1 MQVEWIWV
9 IYNDL
14 RMNRLL
20 VILIV
25 ISATTMTYAQQD
37 GSQRLFDTFEQR
49 FVALDSLIF
58 ASSDTDSATAD
69 HPAVHFQHWWIA
81 QDSTSAADSLITN
94 QVNAEVRAM
103 KHETGLALT
112 GQTYY
117 RLDEGL
123 ALDED
128 DAVSRYKAKV
138 QVELRWNFLNSSLI
152 HRQGRQ
158 QAIELQGDIE
168 RIELD
173 KANLARLL
181 AENQE
186 FYQQKYDSLLS
197 GILQHHLV
205 NLTLMNDAQMYL
217 LEHGNISSDEM
228 LDIINDKA
236 EAERALMAMSK
247 TYPMANDLSHP
258 SGLVVEIDSAGLLGY
273 IREHHA
279 DLHLLQLQSELLAQ
293 QMENHSYWTKL
304 NISPFIRYSYYFR
317 TELANSTNV
326 DFGVNF
332 SIPITGEA
340 GKKRAA
346 MDAKR
351 MIFDKE
357 KEEATKKI
365 EENIRAILLDIE
377 RLNRVS
383 TAELHRM
390 QDLKRYLQIRSHAY
404 LNRKGGYNIILRT
417 KEYNTY
423 LVCWEKFL
431 SYQYQRDCL
440 LMSLQT
446 YLTDTSIFDFCVG
459 TII

>member
-1 MQVEWIWV
+1 M
-9 IYNDL
+9 
-14 RMNRLL
+14 RRLL

-25 ISATTMTYAQQD
+25 ICATTMTYAQPD

-58 ASSDTDSATAD
+58 ASSDADSATAD

-168 RIELD
+168 RIEMD

-197 GILQHHLV
+197 GILQHRLV

-258 SGLVVEIDSAGLLGY
+258 SGLVVEIDSAGLLSY

-317 TELANSTNV
+317 TDLANSTNV

-332 SIPITGEA
+332 NIPITGEA

-351 MIFDKE
+351 MIIDKE
-357 KEEATKKI
+357 KEETTKKI

-440 LMSLQT
+440 LMTLQT

>member
-1 MQVEWIWV
+1 MKK
-9 IYNDL
+9 
-14 RMNRLL
+14 LL
-20 VILIV
+20 VIWTV
-25 ISATTMTYAQQD
+25 FCATTMAYAQQD

-58 ASSDTDSATAD
+58 VSADVDSTVVD
-69 HPAVHFQHWWIA
+69 SQSVYFQHWWIA
-81 QDSTSAADSLITN
+81 QDTTRVADSLITDF
-94 QVNAEVRAM
+94 VDAEVRAM

-152 HRQGRQ
+152 HRQGRK
-158 QAIELQGDIE
+158 QAIELQGDME
-168 RIELD
+168 RIEMD

-186 FYQQKYDSLLS
+186 YYQQKYDSLLS
-197 GILQHHLV
+197 GILQHRLM

-247 TYPMANDLSHP
+247 NYPQADDLSHP
-258 SGLVVEIDSAGLLGY
+258 SGLVVEIDSTRLMDY
-273 IREHHA
+273 VRQHHA

-304 NISPFIRYSYYFR
+304 NLSPFVRYSYYFR
-317 TELANSTNV
+317 TDLANSTNV

-332 SIPITGEA
+332 NIPITGEA
-340 GKKRAA
+340 SKKRAA

-351 MIFDKE
+351 MIIDHE
-357 KEEATKKI
+357 KEEAAKKI

-377 RLNRVS
+377 RLNRIS

-390 QDLKRYLQIRSHAY
+390 QDLKRYLQIRSNAY

-423 LVCWEKFL
+423 LLCWEKFL

-440 LMSLQT
+440 LMTLQT
-446 YLTDTSIFDFCVG
+446 YLTNISIFDFCVG

>member
-1 MQVEWIWV
+1 M
-9 IYNDL
+9 
-14 RMNRLL
+14 RRLL
-20 VILIV
+20 VILFV
-25 ISATTMTYAQQD
+25 ICATTMTYAQLD

-58 ASSDTDSATAD
+58 APSDADSATAD
-69 HPAVHFQHWWIA
+69 HPDVHFQHWWIA

-168 RIELD
+168 RIEMD

-197 GILQHHLV
+197 GILQHRLV

-247 TYPMANDLSHP
+247 TYPMTNDLSHP
-258 SGLVVEIDSAGLLGY
+258 SGLVVEIDSAGLLSY

-332 SIPITGEA
+332 NIPITGEA

-351 MIFDKE
+351 MIIDKE
-357 KEEATKKI
+357 KEETTKKI

-440 LMSLQT
+440 LMTLQT
-446 YLTDTSIFDFCVG
+446 YLTDTSIFDFCAG

>member
-1 MQVEWIWV
+1 M
-9 IYNDL
+9 
-14 RMNRLL
+14 RRLL
-20 VILIV
+20 VIFIV
-25 ISATTMTYAQQD
+25 ICATTMTYAQPD

-58 ASSDTDSATAD
+58 APIEADSATAD

-168 RIELD
+168 RIEMD

-197 GILQHHLV
+197 GILQHRLV

-258 SGLVVEIDSAGLLGY
+258 SGLVVEIDSAGLLSY

-317 TELANSTNV
+317 TDLANSTNV

-332 SIPITGEA
+332 NIPITGEA

-351 MIFDKE
+351 MIIDKE
-357 KEEATKKI
+357 KEETTKKI

-383 TAELHRM
+383 RAELHRM

-440 LMSLQT
+440 LMTLQT

>member
-1 MQVEWIWV
+1 MKK
-9 IYNDL
+9 
-14 RMNRLL
+14 LL
-20 VILIV
+20 VIWTV
-25 ISATTMTYAQQD
+25 FCATTMAYAQQD

-58 ASSDTDSATAD
+58 VSADVDSTVVD
-69 HPAVHFQHWWIA
+69 SQSVYFQHWWIA
-81 QDSTSAADSLITN
+81 QDTTRVADSLITDL
-94 QVNAEVRAM
+94 VDAEVRAM

-152 HRQGRQ
+152 HRQGRK
-158 QAIELQGDIE
+158 QAIELQGDME
-168 RIELD
+168 RIEMD

-186 FYQQKYDSLLS
+186 YYQQKYDSLLS
-197 GILQHHLV
+197 GILQHRLM

-247 TYPMANDLSHP
+247 NYPQADDLSHP
-258 SGLVVEIDSAGLLGY
+258 SGLVVEIDSTRLMDY
-273 IREHHA
+273 VRQHHA

-293 QMENHSYWTKL
+293 QIENHSYWTKL
-304 NISPFIRYSYYFR
+304 NLSPFVRYSYYFR
-317 TELANSTNV
+317 TDLANSTNV

-332 SIPITGEA
+332 NIPITGEA
-340 GKKRAA
+340 SKKRAA

-351 MIFDKE
+351 MIIDHE
-357 KEEATKKI
+357 KEEAAKKI

-377 RLNRVS
+377 RLNRIS

-390 QDLKRYLQIRSHAY
+390 QDLKRYLQIRSNAY

-423 LVCWEKFL
+423 LLCWEKFL

-440 LMSLQT
+440 LMTLQT
-446 YLTDTSIFDFCVG
+446 YLTNISIFDFCVG

>member
-1 MQVEWIWV
+1 M
-9 IYNDL
+9 
-14 RMNRLL
+14 RRLL

-25 ISATTMTYAQQD
+25 ICATTMTYAQPD

-58 ASSDTDSATAD
+58 VSSDADSATAD
-69 HPAVHFQHWWIA
+69 YPAVHFQHWWIA
-81 QDSTSAADSLITN
+81 QDSTSTTDSLITN

-152 HRQGRQ
+152 HRQGRK
-158 QAIELQGDIE
+158 QAIELQGDME
-168 RIELD
+168 RIEMD

-197 GILQHHLV
+197 GILQHRLV

-317 TELANSTNV
+317 TDLANSTNV

-332 SIPITGEA
+332 NIPITGEA

-351 MIFDKE
+351 MIIDKE
-357 KEEATKKI
+357 KEETTKKI

-440 LMSLQT
+440 LMTLQT
-446 YLTDTSIFDFCVG
+446 YLTDTSIFDFCIG

>member
-1 MQVEWIWV
+1 
-9 IYNDL
+9 
-14 RMNRLL
+14 MNRLL

-37 GSQRLFDTFEQR
+37 GSQRLFDAFEQR
-49 FVALDSLIF
+49 FMALDSLIF
-58 ASSDTDSATAD
+58 ASSDADSATAG

-81 QDSTSAADSLITN
+81 QDSISDADSLI
-94 QVNAEVRAM
+94 QHHVDAEVRAM

-168 RIELD
+168 RIEMD

-197 GILQHHLV
+197 GILQHRLV

-247 TYPMANDLSHP
+247 TYPMTNDLSHP

-317 TELANSTNV
+317 TDLANSTNV

-332 SIPITGEA
+332 NIPITGEA

-351 MIFDKE
+351 MIIDKE
-357 KEEATKKI
+357 KEKTTKKI

-440 LMSLQT
+440 LMTLQT

>member
-1 MQVEWIWV
+1 M
-9 IYNDL
+9 
-14 RMNRLL
+14 RRLL
-20 VILIV
+20 VILFV
-25 ISATTMTYAQQD
+25 ICATTMTYAQPD

-58 ASSDTDSATAD
+58 VSSDADSATAD

-152 HRQGRQ
+152 HRQGRK

-168 RIELD
+168 RIEMD

-197 GILQHHLV
+197 GILQHRLV

-247 TYPMANDLSHP
+247 TYPMTNDLSHP
-258 SGLVVEIDSAGLLGY
+258 SGLVVEIDSAGLLSY

-279 DLHLLQLQSELLAQ
+279 DLHLLQLQSELLTQ
-293 QMENHSYWTKL
+293 QMKNHSYWTKL

-317 TELANSTNV
+317 TDLANSTNV

-332 SIPITGEA
+332 NIPITGEA

-351 MIFDKE
+351 MIIDKE
-357 KEEATKKI
+357 KEETTKKI

-440 LMSLQT
+440 LMTLQT

>member
-1 MQVEWIWV
+1 M
-9 IYNDL
+9 
-14 RMNRLL
+14 RRLL

-25 ISATTMTYAQQD
+25 ICATTMTYAQPD

-58 ASSDTDSATAD
+58 VSSDADSATAD

-168 RIELD
+168 RIEMD

-197 GILQHHLV
+197 GILQHRLV

-247 TYPMANDLSHP
+247 TYPMTDDLSHP
-258 SGLVVEIDSAGLLGY
+258 SGLVVEIDSAGLLSY

-317 TELANSTNV
+317 TDLANSTNV

-332 SIPITGEA
+332 NIPITGEA

-351 MIFDKE
+351 MIIDKE
-357 KEEATKKI
+357 KEETTKKI

-440 LMSLQT
+440 LMTLQT

>member
-1 MQVEWIWV
+1 M
-9 IYNDL
+9 
-14 RMNRLL
+14 RRLL
-20 VILIV
+20 LILFVIC
-25 ISATTMTYAQQD
+25 ATTMTYAQQD

-58 ASSDTDSATAD
+58 ATAEADTATAD
-69 HPAVHFQHWWIA
+69 HSAVHFQHWWIA

-168 RIELD
+168 RIEMD

-197 GILQHHLV
+197 GILQHRLV

-247 TYPMANDLSHP
+247 TYPMTNDLSHP
-258 SGLVVEIDSAGLLGY
+258 SGLVVEIDSAGLLSY

-317 TELANSTNV
+317 TDLANSTNV

-332 SIPITGEA
+332 NIPITGEA

-351 MIFDKE
+351 MIIDKE
-357 KEEATKKI
+357 KEETTKKI

-440 LMSLQT
+440 LMTLQT

>member
-1 MQVEWIWV
+1 MKK
-9 IYNDL
+9 
-14 RMNRLL
+14 LL
-20 VILIV
+20 VIWTV
-25 ISATTMTYAQQD
+25 FCATTMAYAQQD

-58 ASSDTDSATAD
+58 VSADVDSTVVD
-69 HPAVHFQHWWIA
+69 SQSVYFQHWWIA
-81 QDSTSAADSLITN
+81 QDTTRVADSLITDL
-94 QVNAEVRAM
+94 VDAEVRAM

-152 HRQGRQ
+152 HRQGRK
-158 QAIELQGDIE
+158 QAIELQGDME
-168 RIELD
+168 RIEMD

-186 FYQQKYDSLLS
+186 YYQQKYDSLLS
-197 GILQHHLV
+197 GILQHRLM

-247 TYPMANDLSHP
+247 NYPQADDLSHP
-258 SGLVVEIDSAGLLGY
+258 LGLVVEIDSTRLMNY
-273 IREHHA
+273 VRQHHA

-304 NISPFIRYSYYFR
+304 NLSPFVRYSYYFR
-317 TELANSTNV
+317 TDLANSTNV

-332 SIPITGEA
+332 NIPITGEA
-340 GKKRAA
+340 SKKRAA

-351 MIFDKE
+351 MIIDHE
-357 KEEATKKI
+357 KEEAAKKI

-377 RLNRVS
+377 RLNRIS

-390 QDLKRYLQIRSHAY
+390 QDLKRYLQIRSNAY

-423 LVCWEKFL
+423 LLCWEKFL

-440 LMSLQT
+440 LMTLQT
-446 YLTDTSIFDFCVG
+446 YLTNISIFDFCVG

>member
-1 MQVEWIWV
+1 M
-9 IYNDL
+9 
-14 RMNRLL
+14 RRLL

-25 ISATTMTYAQQD
+25 ICATTMTYAQPD

-58 ASSDTDSATAD
+58 VSSDADSATAD

-168 RIELD
+168 RIEMD

-197 GILQHHLV
+197 GILQHRLV

-317 TELANSTNV
+317 TDLANSTNV

-332 SIPITGEA
+332 NIPITGEA

-351 MIFDKE
+351 MIIDKE
-357 KEEATKKI
+357 KEETTKKI

-390 QDLKRYLQIRSHAY
+390 QDIKRYLQIRSHAY

-440 LMSLQT
+440 LMTLQT
-446 YLTDTSIFDFCVG
+446 YLTDTSIFDFCIG

>member
-1 MQVEWIWV
+1 M
-9 IYNDL
+9 
-14 RMNRLL
+14 RRLL
-20 VILIV
+20 VILFV
-25 ISATTMTYAQQD
+25 ICATTMTYAQPD

-58 ASSDTDSATAD
+58 VSSDADSATAD

-168 RIELD
+168 RIEMD

-197 GILQHHLV
+197 GILQHRLV

-247 TYPMANDLSHP
+247 TYPMTNDLSHP
-258 SGLVVEIDSAGLLGY
+258 SGLVVEIDSAGLLSY

-332 SIPITGEA
+332 NIPITGEA

-351 MIFDKE
+351 MIIDKE
-357 KEEATKKI
+357 KEETTKKI

-383 TAELHRM
+383 TAELNRM

-440 LMSLQT
+440 LMTLQT

>member
-1 MQVEWIWV
+1 MKK
-9 IYNDL
+9 
-14 RMNRLL
+14 LL
-20 VILIV
+20 VIWTV
-25 ISATTMTYAQQD
+25 FCATIMAYAQQD

-58 ASSDTDSATAD
+58 AFADVDSTVVD
-69 HPAVHFQHWWIA
+69 SQTVYFQHWWIA
-81 QDSTSAADSLITN
+81 QDTTSVADSLITDL
-94 QVNAEVRAM
+94 VDAEVRAM

-152 HRQGRQ
+152 HRQGRK

-168 RIELD
+168 RIEMD

-197 GILQHHLV
+197 GILQHRLM

-236 EAERALMAMSK
+236 EAERALMAMSE
-247 TYPMANDLSHP
+247 TYPMADDLSHP
-258 SGLVVEIDSAGLLGY
+258 SGLVVEIDSAGLLSY

-317 TELANSTNV
+317 TELANSANV

-332 SIPITGEA
+332 NIPITGEA

-351 MIFDKE
+351 MIIDKE
-357 KEEATKKI
+357 KEETTKKI

-440 LMSLQT
+440 LMTLQT

>member
-1 MQVEWIWV
+1 MKK
-9 IYNDL
+9 
-14 RMNRLL
+14 LL
-20 VILIV
+20 VIWTV
-25 ISATTMTYAQQD
+25 FCATIMAYAQQD

-58 ASSDTDSATAD
+58 AQKGADSLD
-69 HPAVHFQHWWIA
+69 VDVDNQPIYFQHWLIA
-81 QDSTSAADSLITN
+81 KDSAEIGDSLIAN
-94 QVNAEVRAM
+94 QVDAEVRAM
-103 KHETGLALT
+103 KHETGLGLT

-117 RLDEGL
+117 RLDEGF
-123 ALDED
+123 AIDED
-128 DAVSRYKAKV
+128 DAVSRYKAKI

-152 HRQGRQ
+152 HRKGRVQ
-158 QAIELQGDIE
+158 EIELQGDIE
-168 RIELD
+168 RVQMD
-173 KANLARLL
+173 KTSLARLL

-186 FYQQKYDSLLS
+186 VYQQQYDSLLS
-197 GILQHHLV
+197 GVLQHRLV
-205 NLTLMNDAQMYL
+205 NLNLMNDAQMYL

-247 TYPMANDLSHP
+247 TYPFADDLSRP
-258 SGLVVEIDSAGLLGY
+258 SGLVVEIDSAGLMDY

-279 DLHLLQLQSELLAQ
+279 DLHLLQLQSDLLTL

-332 SIPITGEA
+332 NIPLTGEA

-351 MIFDKE
+351 MIIDKE

-440 LMSLQT
+440 LMTLQT

>member
-1 MQVEWIWV
+1 MKK
-9 IYNDL
+9 
-14 RMNRLL
+14 LL
-20 VILIV
+20 VIWTV
-25 ISATTMTYAQQD
+25 FCATILAYAQQD
-37 GSQRLFDTFEQR
+37 GSLRLFDTFEQR
-49 FVALDSLIF
+49 FVVLDSLIF
-58 ASSDTDSATAD
+58 ASADVDSAVVDSQT
-69 HPAVHFQHWWIA
+69 VYFQHWWIA
-81 QDSTSAADSLITN
+81 QDTTNVADSLITDL
-94 QVNAEVRAM
+94 VDAEVRAM

-152 HRQGRQ
+152 HRQGRK
-158 QAIELQGDIE
+158 QAIELQGDME
-168 RIELD
+168 RIEMD

-186 FYQQKYDSLLS
+186 YYQQKYDSLLS
-197 GILQHHLV
+197 GILQHRLM

-247 TYPMANDLSHP
+247 NYPQADDLSHP
-258 SGLVVEIDSAGLLGY
+258 SGLVVEIDSTRLMDY
-273 IREHHA
+273 VRQHHA

-304 NISPFIRYSYYFR
+304 NLSPFVRYSYYFR
-317 TELANSTNV
+317 TDLANSTNV

-332 SIPITGEA
+332 NIPITGEA
-340 GKKRAA
+340 SKKRAA

-351 MIFDKE
+351 MIIDHE
-357 KEEATKKI
+357 KEETAKKI

-377 RLNRVS
+377 RLNRIS

-390 QDLKRYLQIRSHAY
+390 QDLKRYLQIRSNAY

-440 LMSLQT
+440 LMTLQT

>member
-1 MQVEWIWV
+1 M
-9 IYNDL
+9 
-14 RMNRLL
+14 RRLL
-20 VILIV
+20 VILFV
-25 ISATTMTYAQQD
+25 ICATTMTYAQLD

-58 ASSDTDSATAD
+58 ASSDADSATAD

-168 RIELD
+168 RIEMD

-197 GILQHHLV
+197 GILQHRLV

-247 TYPMANDLSHP
+247 TYPMTNDLSHP
-258 SGLVVEIDSAGLLGY
+258 SGLVVEIDSAGLLSY

-332 SIPITGEA
+332 NIPITGEA

-351 MIFDKE
+351 MIIDKE
-357 KEEATKKI
+357 KEETTKKI

-383 TAELHRM
+383 TAELNRM

-440 LMSLQT
+440 LMTLQT

>member
-1 MQVEWIWV
+1 MKK
-9 IYNDL
+9 
-14 RMNRLL
+14 LL
-20 VILIV
+20 VIWTV
-25 ISATTMTYAQQD
+25 FCATTMAYAQQD

-58 ASSDTDSATAD
+58 VSADVDSTVVD
-69 HPAVHFQHWWIA
+69 SQSVYFQHWWIA
-81 QDSTSAADSLITN
+81 QDTTRVADSLITDL
-94 QVNAEVRAM
+94 VDAEVRAM

-152 HRQGRQ
+152 HRQGRK
-158 QAIELQGDIE
+158 QAIELQGDME
-168 RIELD
+168 RIEMD

-186 FYQQKYDSLLS
+186 YYQQKYDSLLS
-197 GILQHHLV
+197 GILQHRLM

-247 TYPMANDLSHP
+247 NYPQADDLSHP
-258 SGLVVEIDSAGLLGY
+258 SGLVVEIDSTRLMDY
-273 IREHHA
+273 VRQHHA

-304 NISPFIRYSYYFR
+304 NLSPFVRYSYYFR
-317 TELANSTNV
+317 TDLANSTNV

-332 SIPITGEA
+332 NIPITGEA
-340 GKKRAA
+340 SKKRAA

-351 MIFDKE
+351 MIIDHE
-357 KEEATKKI
+357 KEEAAKKI

-377 RLNRVS
+377 RLNRIS

-390 QDLKRYLQIRSHAY
+390 QDLKRYLQIRSNAY

-423 LVCWEKFL
+423 LLCWEKFL

-440 LMSLQT
+440 LMTLQT
-446 YLTDTSIFDFCVG
+446 YLTNISIFDFCVG

>member
-1 MQVEWIWV
+1 M
-9 IYNDL
+9 
-14 RMNRLL
+14 RRLL
-20 VILIV
+20 VILFV
-25 ISATTMTYAQQD
+25 ICATTMTYAQQD

-58 ASSDTDSATAD
+58 VSSDADSATAD

-168 RIELD
+168 RIEMD

-197 GILQHHLV
+197 GILQHRLV

-258 SGLVVEIDSAGLLGY
+258 SGLVVEIDSAGLLSY

-279 DLHLLQLQSELLAQ
+279 DLHLLQLQSELLTQ
-293 QMENHSYWTKL
+293 QMKNHSYWTKL

-317 TELANSTNV
+317 TDLANSTNV

-332 SIPITGEA
+332 NIPITGEA

-351 MIFDKE
+351 MIIDKE
-357 KEEATKKI
+357 KEETTKKI

-440 LMSLQT
+440 LMTLQT

>member
-1 MQVEWIWV
+1 M
-9 IYNDL
+9 
-14 RMNRLL
+14 RRLL
-20 VILIV
+20 VILFV
-25 ISATTMTYAQQD
+25 ICATTMTYAQLD

-58 ASSDTDSATAD
+58 ASSDADSATAD

-81 QDSTSAADSLITN
+81 QDSTNAADSLITN

-152 HRQGRQ
+152 HRKGRQ

-168 RIELD
+168 RIEMD

-197 GILQHHLV
+197 GILQHRLV

-247 TYPMANDLSHP
+247 TYPMTDDLSHP
-258 SGLVVEIDSAGLLGY
+258 SGLVVEIDSAGLLSY

-332 SIPITGEA
+332 NIPITGEA

-351 MIFDKE
+351 MIIDKE
-357 KEEATKKI
+357 KEETTKKI

-440 LMSLQT
+440 LMTLQT

>member
-1 MQVEWIWV
+1 M
-9 IYNDL
+9 
-14 RMNRLL
+14 RRLL
-20 VILIV
+20 LILFVIC
-25 ISATTMTYAQQD
+25 ATTMTYAQQD

-58 ASSDTDSATAD
+58 VSSDADSATAD

-168 RIELD
+168 RIEMD

-197 GILQHHLV
+197 GILQHRLV

-247 TYPMANDLSHP
+247 TYPMTNDLSHP

-317 TELANSTNV
+317 TDLANSTNV

-332 SIPITGEA
+332 NIPITGEA

-351 MIFDKE
+351 MIIDKE
-357 KEEATKKI
+357 KEETTKKI

-440 LMSLQT
+440 LMTLQT

>member
-1 MQVEWIWV
+1 
-9 IYNDL
+9 
-14 RMNRLL
+14 MNRAL

-25 ISATTMTYAQQD
+25 ICATTMTYAQPD

-58 ASSDTDSATAD
+58 ASSDADSATAE

-81 QDSTSAADSLITN
+81 QDSISVADSLITN

-152 HRQGRQ
+152 HRQGRK

-168 RIELD
+168 RIEMD

-197 GILQHHLV
+197 GILQHRLM

-236 EAERALMAMSK
+236 EAERALMAMSE
-247 TYPMANDLSHP
+247 TYPMADDLSHP
-258 SGLVVEIDSAGLLGY
+258 SGLVVEIDSAGLLCY

-317 TELANSTNV
+317 TELANSANV

-332 SIPITGEA
+332 NIPITGEA

-351 MIFDKE
+351 MIIDKE
-357 KEEATKKI
+357 KDDVTKKI

-440 LMSLQT
+440 LMTLQT

>member
-197 GILQHHLV
+197 GILQHRLV

-317 TELANSTNV
+317 TDLANSTNV

-332 SIPITGEA
+332 NIPITGEA

-351 MIFDKE
+351 MIIDKE

-440 LMSLQT
+440 LMTLQT

>member
-1 MQVEWIWV
+1 MKK
-9 IYNDL
+9 
-14 RMNRLL
+14 LL
-20 VILIV
+20 VILFV
-25 ISATTMTYAQQD
+25 ICATTMTYAQPD

-58 ASSDTDSATAD
+58 VSSDADSATAD

-168 RIELD
+168 RIEMD

-197 GILQHHLV
+197 GILQHRLV

-258 SGLVVEIDSAGLLGY
+258 SGLVVEIDSAGLLSY

-317 TELANSTNV
+317 TDLANSTNV

-332 SIPITGEA
+332 NIPITGEA

-351 MIFDKE
+351 MIIDKE
-357 KEEATKKI
+357 KEETTKKI

-440 LMSLQT
+440 LMTLQT

>member
-1 MQVEWIWV
+1 M
-9 IYNDL
+9 
-14 RMNRLL
+14 RRLL
-20 VILIV
+20 LILFVIC
-25 ISATTMTYAQQD
+25 ATTMTYAQPD
-37 GSQRLFDTFEQR
+37 GSQRLFDTFEKR

-58 ASSDTDSATAD
+58 ASNDADSATVE

-81 QDSTSAADSLITN
+81 QDSTSATDSLITN

-197 GILQHHLV
+197 GILQHRLV

-247 TYPMANDLSHP
+247 TYPMTNDLSHP

-317 TELANSTNV
+317 TDLANSTNV

-332 SIPITGEA
+332 NIPITGEA
-340 GKKRAA
+340 SKKRAA

-351 MIFDKE
+351 MIIDKE

-440 LMSLQT
+440 LMTLQT

>member
-1 MQVEWIWV
+1 M
-9 IYNDL
+9 
-14 RMNRLL
+14 RRLL
-20 VILIV
+20 VILFV
-25 ISATTMTYAQQD
+25 ICATTMTYAQLD

-58 ASSDTDSATAD
+58 ASSDADSATAD

-168 RIELD
+168 RIEMD

-197 GILQHHLV
+197 GILQHRLV

-247 TYPMANDLSHP
+247 TYPMTNDLSHP
-258 SGLVVEIDSAGLLGY
+258 SGLVVEIDSAGLLSY

-317 TELANSTNV
+317 TDLANSTNV

-332 SIPITGEA
+332 NIPITGEA

-351 MIFDKE
+351 MIIDKE
-357 KEEATKKI
+357 KEETTKKI

-440 LMSLQT
+440 LMTLQT

>member
-1 MQVEWIWV
+1 M
-9 IYNDL
+9 
-14 RMNRLL
+14 RRLL
-20 VILIV
+20 VILFV
-25 ISATTMTYAQQD
+25 ICATTMTYAQPD

-58 ASSDTDSATAD
+58 ASSDADSATAD

-168 RIELD
+168 RIEMD

-197 GILQHHLV
+197 GILQHRLV

-247 TYPMANDLSHP
+247 TYPMTNDLSHP
-258 SGLVVEIDSAGLLGY
+258 SGLVVEIDSAGLLSY

-293 QMENHSYWTKL
+293 QMKNHSYWTKL

-317 TELANSTNV
+317 TDLANSTNV

-332 SIPITGEA
+332 NIPITGEA

-351 MIFDKE
+351 MIIDKE
-357 KEEATKKI
+357 KEETTKKI

-440 LMSLQT
+440 LMTLQT

>member
-1 MQVEWIWV
+1 M
-9 IYNDL
+9 
-14 RMNRLL
+14 RRLL
-20 VILIV
+20 VILFV
-25 ISATTMTYAQQD
+25 ICATTMTYAQPD

-58 ASSDTDSATAD
+58 AYSEADSATAD

-94 QVNAEVRAM
+94 HVNAEVRAM

-168 RIELD
+168 RIEMD

-197 GILQHHLV
+197 GILQHRLV

-247 TYPMANDLSHP
+247 SYPMTNDLSHP

-332 SIPITGEA
+332 NIPITGEA

-351 MIFDKE
+351 MIIDKE
-357 KEEATKKI
+357 KEETTKKI

-383 TAELHRM
+383 IAELHRM

-440 LMSLQT
+440 LMTLQT

>member
-1 MQVEWIWV
+1 MKK
-9 IYNDL
+9 
-14 RMNRLL
+14 LL
-20 VILIV
+20 VIWTV
-25 ISATTMTYAQQD
+25 FCATILAYAQQD
-37 GSQRLFDTFEQR
+37 GSLRLFDTFEQR
-49 FVALDSLIF
+49 FVVLDSLIF
-58 ASSDTDSATAD
+58 ASADVDSAVVDSQT
-69 HPAVHFQHWWIA
+69 VYFQHWWIA
-81 QDSTSAADSLITN
+81 QDTTNVADSLITDL
-94 QVNAEVRAM
+94 VDAEVRAM

-138 QVELRWNFLNSSLI
+138 QVELRWNFLHSSLI
-152 HRQGRQ
+152 HRQGRK
-158 QAIELQGDIE
+158 QAIELQGDID
-168 RIELD
+168 RIEMD

-197 GILQHHLV
+197 GILQHRLV

-247 TYPMANDLSHP
+247 NYPQADDLSHP
-258 SGLVVEIDSAGLLGY
+258 SGLVVEIDSTRLMDY
-273 IREHHA
+273 VRQHHA

-304 NISPFIRYSYYFR
+304 NLSPFVRYSYYFR
-317 TELANSTNV
+317 TDLANSTNV

-332 SIPITGEA
+332 NIPITGEA
-340 GKKRAA
+340 SKKRAA

-351 MIFDKE
+351 MIIDHE
-357 KEEATKKI
+357 KDEATKKI

-390 QDLKRYLQIRSHAY
+390 QDLKRYLQIRSNAY

-423 LVCWEKFL
+423 LLCWEKFL

-440 LMSLQT
+440 LMTLQT
-446 YLTDTSIFDFCVG
+446 YLTNISIFDFCVG

>member
-1 MQVEWIWV
+1 MKK
-9 IYNDL
+9 
-14 RMNRLL
+14 LL
-20 VILIV
+20 VIWTV
-25 ISATTMTYAQQD
+25 FCATIMAYAQQD

-58 ASSDTDSATAD
+58 ASADVDSTVVD
-69 HPAVHFQHWWIA
+69 SQTVYFQHWWIA
-81 QDSTSAADSLITN
+81 QDTTSVADSLITDL
-94 QVNAEVRAM
+94 VDAEVRAM

-152 HRQGRQ
+152 HRQGRK

-168 RIELD
+168 RIEMD

-197 GILQHHLV
+197 GILQHRLM

-236 EAERALMAMSK
+236 EAERALMAMSE
-247 TYPMANDLSHP
+247 TYPMADDLSHP
-258 SGLVVEIDSAGLLGY
+258 SGLVVEIDSAGLLSY

-317 TELANSTNV
+317 TELANSANV

-332 SIPITGEA
+332 NIPITGEA

-351 MIFDKE
+351 MIIDKE
-357 KEEATKKI
+357 KEETTKKI
-365 EENIRAILLDIE
+365 DENIRAILLDIE

-423 LVCWEKFL
+423 LACWEKFL

-440 LMSLQT
+440 LMTLQT

>member
-1 MQVEWIWV
+1 M
-9 IYNDL
+9 
-14 RMNRLL
+14 RRLL

-25 ISATTMTYAQQD
+25 ICATTMTYAQPD

-58 ASSDTDSATAD
+58 VSSDADSATTD

-168 RIELD
+168 RIEMD

-197 GILQHHLV
+197 GILQHRLV

-332 SIPITGEA
+332 NIPITGEA

-351 MIFDKE
+351 MIIDKE
-357 KEEATKKI
+357 KEETTKKI

-390 QDLKRYLQIRSHAY
+390 KDLKRYLQIRSHAY

>member
-1 MQVEWIWV
+1 M
-9 IYNDL
+9 
-14 RMNRLL
+14 RRLL

-25 ISATTMTYAQQD
+25 ICATTMTYAQPD

-58 ASSDTDSATAD
+58 ASSDADSATAD

-168 RIELD
+168 RIEMD

-197 GILQHHLV
+197 GILQHRLV

-247 TYPMANDLSHP
+247 TYPMTNDLSHP
-258 SGLVVEIDSAGLLGY
+258 SGLVVEIDSAGLLDY

-293 QMENHSYWTKL
+293 QMKNHSYWTKL

-317 TELANSTNV
+317 TDLANSTNV

-332 SIPITGEA
+332 NIPITGEA

-351 MIFDKE
+351 MIIDKE
-357 KEEATKKI
+357 KEETTKKI

-440 LMSLQT
+440 LMTLQT

>member
-1 MQVEWIWV
+1 M
-9 IYNDL
+9 
-14 RMNRLL
+14 RRLL
-20 VILIV
+20 VILFV
-25 ISATTMTYAQQD
+25 ICATTMTYAQPD

-58 ASSDTDSATAD
+58 ASSDADSATAD

-152 HRQGRQ
+152 HRQGRK

-168 RIELD
+168 RIEMD

-197 GILQHHLV
+197 GILQHRLV

-258 SGLVVEIDSAGLLGY
+258 SGLVVEIDSAGLLSY

-279 DLHLLQLQSELLAQ
+279 DLHLLQLQSELLTQ
-293 QMENHSYWTKL
+293 QMKNHSYWTKL

-317 TELANSTNV
+317 TDLANSTNV

-332 SIPITGEA
+332 NIPITGEA

-351 MIFDKE
+351 MIIDKE
-357 KEEATKKI
+357 KEETTKKI

-440 LMSLQT
+440 LMTLQT

>member
-1 MQVEWIWV
+1 MKK
-9 IYNDL
+9 
-14 RMNRLL
+14 LL
-20 VILIV
+20 VIWTLFC
-25 ISATTMTYAQQD
+25 ATTMAYAQQD

-58 ASSDTDSATAD
+58 VSADVDSTVVD
-69 HPAVHFQHWWIA
+69 SQSVYFQHWWIA
-81 QDSTSAADSLITN
+81 QDTTRVADSLITDL
-94 QVNAEVRAM
+94 VDAEVRAM

-152 HRQGRQ
+152 HRQGRK
-158 QAIELQGDIE
+158 QAIELQGDME
-168 RIELD
+168 RIEMD

-186 FYQQKYDSLLS
+186 YYQQKYDSLLS
-197 GILQHHLV
+197 GILQHRLM

-247 TYPMANDLSHP
+247 NYPQADDLSHP
-258 SGLVVEIDSAGLLGY
+258 SGLVVEIDSTRLMDY
-273 IREHHA
+273 VRQHHA

-293 QMENHSYWTKL
+293 QIENHSYWTKL
-304 NISPFIRYSYYFR
+304 NLSPFVRYSYYFR
-317 TELANSTNV
+317 TDLANSTNV

-332 SIPITGEA
+332 NIPITGEA
-340 GKKRAA
+340 SKKRAA

-351 MIFDKE
+351 MIIDHE
-357 KEEATKKI
+357 KEEAAKKI

-377 RLNRVS
+377 RLNRIS

-390 QDLKRYLQIRSHAY
+390 QDLKRYLQIRSNAY

-423 LVCWEKFL
+423 LLCWEKFL

-440 LMSLQT
+440 LMTLQT
-446 YLTDTSIFDFCVG
+446 YLTNISIFDFCVG

>member
-1 MQVEWIWV
+1 MKK
-9 IYNDL
+9 
-14 RMNRLL
+14 LL
-20 VILIV
+20 VIFFV
-25 ISATTMTYAQQD
+25 FCATTLTYAQQD
-37 GSQRLFDTFEQR
+37 GSLRLFDTFEQR

-58 ASSDTDSATAD
+58 APTEVDSAVVD
-69 HPAVHFQHWWIA
+69 SPAVYFQHYWIA
-81 QDSTSAADSLITN
+81 QDTTSKADSLITDH
-94 QVNAEVRAM
+94 VKAEVRAM

-152 HRQGRQ
+152 HRQGRK
-158 QAIELQGDIE
+158 QAIELQGDME
-168 RIELD
+168 RIEMD

-197 GILQHHLV
+197 GILQHRLV

-247 TYPMANDLSHP
+247 TYPMAEDLSHP
-258 SGLVVEIDSAGLLGY
+258 SGLVVEIDSIGLLDY
-273 IREHHA
+273 IRQHHA

-317 TELANSTNV
+317 TDLANSTNV

-332 SIPITGEA
+332 NIPITGEA

-346 MDAKR
+346 MDAQR
-351 MIFDKE
+351 MIIDHE

-377 RLNRVS
+377 RLNRIS

-390 QDLKRYLQIRSHAY
+390 QDLKRYLQIRSNAY

-423 LVCWEKFL
+423 LLCWEKFL

-440 LMSLQT
+440 LMTLQT
-446 YLTDTSIFDFCVG
+446 YLTDISIFDFCVG

>member
-1 MQVEWIWV
+1 M
-9 IYNDL
+9 
-14 RMNRLL
+14 RRLL
-20 VILIV
+20 LILIV
-25 ISATTMTYAQQD
+25 ICATTMTYAQPD

-58 ASSDTDSATAD
+58 VSSDADSATAD

-168 RIELD
+168 RIEMD

-197 GILQHHLV
+197 GILQHRLV

-258 SGLVVEIDSAGLLGY
+258 SGLVVEIDSAGLLSY

-293 QMENHSYWTKL
+293 QMKNHSYWTKL

-317 TELANSTNV
+317 TDLANSTNV

-332 SIPITGEA
+332 NIPITGEA

-351 MIFDKE
+351 MIIDKE
-357 KEEATKKI
+357 KEETTKKI

-390 QDLKRYLQIRSHAY
+390 HDLKRYLQIRSHAY

-440 LMSLQT
+440 LMTLQT

>member
-1 MQVEWIWV
+1 MKK
-9 IYNDL
+9 
-14 RMNRLL
+14 LL
-20 VILIV
+20 VIWTV
-25 ISATTMTYAQQD
+25 FCATIMAYAQQD

-58 ASSDTDSATAD
+58 ASADVDSTVVD
-69 HPAVHFQHWWIA
+69 SQTVYFQHWWIA
-81 QDSTSAADSLITN
+81 QDTTSVADSLITDI
-94 QVNAEVRAM
+94 VDAEVRAM

-152 HRQGRQ
+152 HRQGRK

-168 RIELD
+168 RIEMD

-197 GILQHHLV
+197 GILQHRLM

-236 EAERALMAMSK
+236 EAERALMAMSE
-247 TYPMANDLSHP
+247 TYPMADDLSHP
-258 SGLVVEIDSAGLLGY
+258 SGLVVEIDSAGLLSY

-317 TELANSTNV
+317 TELANSANV

-332 SIPITGEA
+332 NIPITGEA

-351 MIFDKE
+351 MIIDKE
-357 KEEATKKI
+357 KEETTKKI

-440 LMSLQT
+440 LMTLQT